1 MRIKRILIDERA
13 ANDPLTAKIMER
25 LPGAAVEMVRAA
37 VAASIGAADPGIAPE
52 TGAAAFADAGEP
64 GASLAPGT
72 PLQPGAGSIFLTH
85 HLGDFVK
92 DFPVTPGSSPC
103 GEKYIVAMH
112 NCPFDCSYCYLQ
124 SYLERPMITVFTNTG
139 RMKSEISSVIR
150 GEAPKRMTTGEFSD
164 SLALDDIT
172 GTALDL
178 LPLFRGSGTM
188 LELRT
193 KSANVA
199 HLAGCG
205 GENLLVTWTLA
216 PEQAIRAE
224 ERGTAGLAE
233 RLGAMSLVS
242 RGGTM
247 VAIRLDPVIPAWY
260 GADSYRRLIERVAE
274 AVEPRMLHRVEIGV
288 LRFTPGLWEVVR
300 DRGRGGM
307 LFRGEY
313 FAGGD
318 GRMRYYRPERIRI
331 YREIGRMVRELLP
344 GVPVELSME
353 DDEVRED
360 AGIDLVR

>member
-1 MRIKRILIDERA
+1 MKIKRILIDERA
-13 ANDPLTAKIMER
+13 ANDPLTARIRER
-25 LPGAAVEMVRAA
+25 LPGAAIETVSAA
-37 VAASIGAADPGIAPE
+37 GAASIGAADSGILAGTDAP
-52 TGAAAFADAGEP
+52 AAAGAGEP
-64 GASLAPGT
+64 GASLP
-72 PLQPGAGSIFLTH
+72 PRAGSILLTH

-124 SYLERPMITVFTNTG
+124 SYLERPMITVFTNTE
-139 RMKSEISSVIR
+139 RMKSEVSSVIR
-150 GEAPKRMTTGEFSD
+150 REAPARMTTGEFSD

-178 LPLFRGSGTM
+178 LPLFRGTKTL

-216 PEQAIRAE
+216 PGEAIRAE
-224 ERGTAGLAE
+224 EPGTAGLAE
-233 RLGAMSLVS
+233 RLGAMSLLA

-260 GADSYRRLIERVAE
+260 GADSYRRLLEEVAG
-274 AVEPRMLHRVEIGV
+274 AVEPRMIHRVETGI

-300 DRGRGGM
+300 ERGRGKM

-331 YREIGRMVRELLP
+331 YREIGRMVSEILP

-353 DDEVRED
+353 DDELRED
-360 AGIDLVR
+360 AGFDIL